1 MTNKVKINYYTK
13 SEVVELTFGN
23 DPTSYI
29 FNTECVKLTKSLLN
43 IIEKK
48 MEATIIT
55 KEYRD

>member
-29 FNTECVKLTKSLLN
+29 YNTECVKLTKELLN

-48 MEATIIT
+48 MEATVIT
-55 KEYRD
+55 KEFKD